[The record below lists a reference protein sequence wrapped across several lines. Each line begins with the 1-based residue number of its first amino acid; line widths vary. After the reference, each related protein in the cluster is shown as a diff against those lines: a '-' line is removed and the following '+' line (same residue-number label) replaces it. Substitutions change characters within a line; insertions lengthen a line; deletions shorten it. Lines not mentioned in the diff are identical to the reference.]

1 MDPRF
6 LATIATPAIVCV
18 YRMYF
23 SPNRLTEAALF
34 KEFLQRNNLPVEVS
48 LEHGCICVKTSCS
61 EREAE
66 QVSEWCKVMF
76 KS

>member
-1 MDPRF
+1 MDFRF
-6 LATIATPAIVCV
+6 LSNIETTSVICV
-18 YRMYF
+18 YRTYF

-48 LEHGCICVKTSCS
+48 LEYDRICVKTSCS